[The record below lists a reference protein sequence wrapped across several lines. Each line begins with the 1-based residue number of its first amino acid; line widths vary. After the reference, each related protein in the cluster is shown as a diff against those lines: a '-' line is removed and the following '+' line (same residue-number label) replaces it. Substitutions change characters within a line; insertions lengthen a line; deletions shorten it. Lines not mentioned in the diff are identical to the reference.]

1 VVEVEKIEK
10 QITTV
15 LKEIEQMISNK
26 ENKNKI
32 ENKRIELDKLLKK
45 YLENFK

>member
-1 VVEVEKIEK
+1 METIEE
-10 QITTV
+10 QISIT

-26 ENKNKI
+26 EDKTKI
-32 ENKRIELDKLLKK
+32 EEKRIELDKLLKK

>member
-1 VVEVEKIEK
+1 MGTIEE
-10 QITTV
+10 QISIV

-26 ENKNKI
+26 EDKTKI
-32 ENKRIELDKLLKK
+32 EAKRIELDKLLKE

>member
-1 VVEVEKIEK
+1 MKTIEE
-10 QITTV
+10 QITIT

-26 ENKNKI
+26 EDKTKI
-32 ENKRIELDKLLKK
+32 EAQRIELDKLLKE

>member
-1 VVEVEKIEK
+1 MVEVEKIEK